1 MVSRWVRR
9 WDSRLLRPL
18 TSVLSAIG
26 VTPNMLTVGSLLCV
40 VVAGV
45 VVAQGHLLSAGLL
58 LSIGGATD
66 GLDGELA
73 RQTDRLTPFG
83 GFLDSICDHCGD
95 YAFSLGLIWFYLSAH
110 ATTEIILVIVALF
123 GSMLGSQVRSRAG
136 MVGIET
142 KDIGLITRFE
152 RMLLW
157 IIGIATAHMSAALW
171 VLAVLNN
178 LAAFQRVVYV
188 LKGSAGQ
195 HARQATPQG
204 PIPARPCPGRH
215 RQPAA
220 GSQVGRQPRHPSGPD
235 PDR

>member
-9 WDSRLLRPL
+9 WDSRLLSPL
-18 TSVLSAIG
+18 LGMLARIG

-45 VVAQGHLLSAGLL
+45 AVAQGHLVTAGVL

-66 GLDGELA
+66 GMDGELA
-73 RQTDRLTPFG
+73 RQTGRMTPFG
-83 GFLDSICDHCGD
+83 AFLDSICDHCGD
-95 YAFSLGLIWFYLSAH
+95 YAFSLGLIWFYLNTH
-110 ATTEIILVIVALF
+110 ATTEIILVVVALF

-142 KDIGLITRFE
+142 KDVGIVTRFE

-157 IIGIATAHMSAALW
+157 IIGIATAHLSAALW

-188 LKGSAGQ
+188 VKGA
-195 HARQATPQG
+195 ARRHTTQATD
-204 PIPARPCPGRH
+204 IPH
-215 RQPAA
+215 
-220 GSQVGRQPRHPSGPD
+220 
-235 PDR
+235 